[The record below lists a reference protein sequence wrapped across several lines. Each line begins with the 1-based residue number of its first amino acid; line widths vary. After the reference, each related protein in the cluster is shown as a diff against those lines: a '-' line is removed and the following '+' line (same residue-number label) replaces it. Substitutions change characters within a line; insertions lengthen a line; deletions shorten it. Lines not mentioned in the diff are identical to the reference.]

1 MPLPQRRLAP
11 SSAPGWGVAT
21 GQPLG
26 RASPDDESGLEPRFS
41 VPSAVGGTRCAAAV
55 NHSFIA
61 SVQASQ
67 WGGVAYSPA
76 IRPRPLG
83 PRQGGALPAG
93 FAESRGGGLAMK
105 LLHLILGALSLF
117 VAIFLMLYARS
128 WRLEAVDRIST
139 G

>member
-1 MPLPQRRLAP
+1 MALGGVITPEHTSWRWTASLP
-11 SSAPGWGVAT
+11 GCVE
-21 GQPLG
+21 GQAAKL
-26 RASPDDESGLEPRFS
+26 RA
-41 VPSAVGGTRCAAAV
+41 
-55 NHSFIA
+55 SFIA

-128 WRLEAVDRIST
+128 WRLEVLCNLLGHRRSCA
-139 G
+139 